1 MNKQVKSDLPG
12 IVSLTAILGGILLF
26 LVFGEILTG
35 MKPNL
40 VWIAW
45 LTGFFVFSRCAMD
58 LADGTRTQFQII

>member
-45 LTGFFVFSRCAMD
+45 LTGFLFSLGVLWIWLTGREHNS
-58 LADGTRTQFQII
+58 R